1 MSGNNRKRDVFTS
14 TITGSCGLLLLV
26 GGNLVAQQVSSVNTQ
41 EPTAVSGITIGSLSN
56 QERKSVVQK
65 TISLSLKDTTLRHA
79 ILAIARESGRQ
90 ITFDNE
96 LPQLS
101 ERISAEIKNAKV
113 MDALAT
119 VLKGKNL
126 VATIANDG
134 STIVVRGNRP
144 QGGTN
149 DSKSKGQI
157 SGKVIDSAS
166 QAAIS
171 GATVVIVGTE
181 ISTITN
187 LDGSFVLPNVPEG
200 EHLVSIRLIGYKSQ
214 EIRGKVE
221 AGKTLSLNVSFP
233 SSARLLSEVVTTATG
248 EQRRVEV
255 ATDIVK
261 INADQIRER
270 APVRDIFDM
279 IAAAQVPGIL
289 VARESGD
296 PGAAKRI
303 RIRGIGSISQS
314 NDPVM
319 IIDGVWV
326 DGTTQ
331 RPSRIDDLDPASI
344 EKIEIIRGP
353 SAATLFGQDA
363 SNGVIVITTKRGQ
376 AGPTR
381 WNLSYNR
388 DWGQTYGRQP
398 LFYKGLGTSPR
409 QDGLIGCS
417 NEDVLNYRCQQDTVL
432 VFDPNNNLLSREG
445 VETNNRFALQMDG
458 GSQSVTYSVTLA
470 TRNTIGVRRVSD
482 VDRIRHRVVGYNA
495 SSEFGKPS
503 ALRLNS
509 ITTAVVLNPRENLNI
524 GLTFTGSQSDLKN
537 NSLEHTWGGFKGGTW
552 NNDFNIDTAFA
563 SWGSGTIG
571 AIERPVKTNGT
582 LIASN
587 IQYRP
592 HSAVLVN
599 ANVGAEKTSKNESFY
614 RRETVCPIVGAC
626 ADNLGMRAET
636 SDDRSVYTLRLNAST
651 SLNLGRFN
659 RFFEIRPSVGGDY
672 KKTDQHFISLTK
684 SDIPVGDRGITGGRL
699 TGSANTL
706 LENALAGWYL
716 NSTIGLFQRVYFDV
730 GIRQDIGSAI
740 TSSKDA
746 VYPKIGGSWLISDE
760 SFWRPNSFI
769 TSLRLRSAIG
779 HSAVQPDLGDIHGK
793 FVNGVEYVD
802 GNFVNSV
809 DLRGVGNTVL
819 RPERAVE
826 LEVGFDVDM
835 LNDRLNMIAT
845 YAHKKNRNTLV
856 NKTVP
861 PSFGS
866 IDARKENVAQVR
878 NRNVEISATGRAIE
892 TRNLL
897 LVLNYALTLSDNKV
911 IALGDGVSPFGIQSS
926 RIQAGYPIAGIWGR
940 RVMGYID
947 EDDNGI
953 ISGNEIIASDSFVYI
968 GWSQPRYRASYGV
981 SLTLNNQFVFDSR
994 LAYQSRY
1001 VPNYSLNPGRGA
1013 EDINAPLSEQAIAM
1027 LNRLPGIASPVGGPV
1042 SDLRWNSAS
1051 ITYNLPRKLL
1061 QKFGGRSVSVSLQG
1075 SNLGLWTNYIGRD
1088 PSVNEDLLRGE
1099 VGGDNG
1105 LTPPAPRLYVLD
1117 FRVGF

>member
-1 MSGNNRKRDVFTS
+1 MFTS
-14 TITGSCGLLLLV
+14 TIAGACGLLLLV
-26 GGNLVAQQVSSVNTQ
+26 T
-41 EPTAVSGITIGSLSN
+41 GSLSAQRVSSATTLEPAISSMAVGSLLN
-56 QERKSVVQK
+56 QERKSVAQK
-65 TISLSLKDTTLRHA
+65 TISLSLKDTTLRQA

-101 ERISAEIKNAKV
+101 ERFSVEIKGATV

-119 VLKGKNL
+119 VLKGRNL
-126 VATIANDG
+126 VATVANDG
-134 STIVVRGNRP
+134 ATIVVRSNSAHDR
-144 QGGTN
+144 TN
-149 DSKSKGQI
+149 DNKSKGHI

-166 QAAIS
+166 QSVIS
-171 GATVVIVGTE
+171 GATVTIVGTAM
-181 ISTITN
+181 STITRS
-187 LDGSFVLPNVPEG
+187 DGSFVLPNVPEG

-221 AGKTLSLNVSFP
+221 AGKTLSLNVSLA
-233 SSARLLSEVVTTATG
+233 SSALALSEVVTTATG

-270 APVRDIFDM
+270 APVRDVFDM
-279 IAAAQVPGIL
+279 IEAAQVPGIL

-296 PGAAKRI
+296 PGSAKRI

-331 RPSRIDDLDPASI
+331 RPSRIDDLDPTSI

-398 LFYKGLGTSPR
+398 LFYKGFGTSPR
-409 QDGLIGCS
+409 QDGVIGCS

-432 VFDPNNNLLSREG
+432 VFDPNNSLLSREG

-458 GSQSVTYSVTLA
+458 GSQNVTYSVTLS

-495 SSEFGKPS
+495 SSEFSQPS

-524 GLTFTGSQSDLKN
+524 GLTFTGSQSQLKD
-537 NSLEHTWGGFKGGTW
+537 NSLEHTWSGFQGGTW
-552 NNDFNIDTAFA
+552 LNDFNVDTTFVD
-563 SWGSGTIG
+563 WGAGTIG
-571 AIERPVKTNGT
+571 AVERPVKTNGT
-582 LIASN
+582 LIAGN
-587 IQYRP
+587 VQYRP
-592 HSAVLVN
+592 HQAVLVN
-599 ANVGAEKTSKNESFY
+599 ANMGAEKTSKNESFY
-614 RRETVCPIVGAC
+614 RRETRCPVVGTC
-626 ADNLGMRAET
+626 SDNPGMRGET
-636 SDDRSVYTLRLNAST
+636 SDDRSLYTLRLNAST

-659 RFFEIRPSVGGDY
+659 RFLEVRPSVGGDY
-672 KKTDQHFISLTK
+672 KKTDQHFVSLMK
-684 SDIPVGDRGITGGRL
+684 SDIPVGDRGITGGKL
-699 TGSANTL
+699 TSSANTL

-730 GIRQDIGSAI
+730 GVRQDIGSAI

-746 VYPKIGGSWLISDE
+746 VYPKIGGSWLVSDE
-760 SFWRPNSFI
+760 SFWHPNSFI
-769 TSLRLRSAIG
+769 TRLRLRSALG
-779 HSAVQPDLGDIHGK
+779 HSAVQPDLSDIHGR
-793 FVNGVEYVD
+793 FVNGVEFVD
-802 GNFVNSV
+802 GDFVNSV
-809 DLRGVGNTVL
+809 DLRGIGNTVL

-826 LEVGFDVDM
+826 VEVGFDVDM
-835 LNDRLNMIAT
+835 LNDRLNMVAT
-845 YAHKKNRNTLV
+845 YAHKKNRHTLV

-866 IDARKENVAQVR
+866 DDTRKENVAQVR

-892 TRNLL
+892 TGNMLL
-897 LVLNYALTLSDNKV
+897 ILNYALTLSDNKV
-911 IALGDGVSPFGIQSS
+911 IALGDGVSPFGLQSA

-940 RVMGYID
+940 RVMAYVD
-947 EDDNGI
+947 EDENGI
-953 ISGNEIIASDSFVYI
+953 ISGNEIIVSDSFVYI
-968 GWSQPRYRASYGV
+968 GWSQPRYRASYGL
-981 SLTLNNQFVFDSR
+981 SLSLKNQFVFDSR
-994 LAYQSRY
+994 FAYQSRY
-1001 VPNYSLNPGRGA
+1001 VTNYSLNPGRGA
-1013 EDINAPLSEQAIAM
+1013 EDINAPLSEQAVAM
-1027 LNRLPGIASPVGGPV
+1027 LNRLPGTASPIGGPV

-1051 ITYNLPRKLL
+1051 ITYNLPRNIL
-1061 QKFGGRSVSVSLQG
+1061 QRLGGRSMSVSLQA
-1075 SNLGLWTNYIGRD
+1075 SNLGLWTNYVGRD
-1088 PSVNEDLLRGE
+1088 PAVNGDLLRGE

-1117 FRVGF
+1117 FRVGL